1 MGQYTLTW
9 RWVLSHHSRLR
20 HGRDS
25 RQVLKNMAD
34 CLSRTCFMKT
44 FLPQTVA
51 LNGGV
56 TGGHAENVLEGWSFW
71 IVDFLEP
78 LAEFPGVLH

>member
-1 MGQYTLTW
+1 
-9 RWVLSHHSRLR
+9 
-20 HGRDS
+20 
-25 RQVLKNMAD
+25 
-34 CLSRTCFMKT
+34 MKT